1 MDDER
6 LRAMRETGRRKVR
19 PARCLSPAR
28 RQPAPASSRSPAT
41 RLPALIRAPPPPA
54 PPASPLAPQPP
65 PPQLDAFRR
74 AKARRAAESAEA
86 AAAKPPARPRR
97 GRRARPPASSKSGV
111 ADLASLAAFDDAS
124 PPPRRAPLAPLA
136 MNDAAAR
143 GDATSSV
150 LAMRAALATARREK
164 AALRAENA
172 SLREDVARLEDL
184 VDGLARLLEA
194 SGADSS
200 GFDAG
205 EEEGEATTTR
215 NRSERTAAAARA
227 ETRGGDGA
235 GTVAI
240 ARARASG
247 ARLPAEDA
255 VLAEDASSDPFA
267 EFDAFL
273 GGDAAT
279 NFKEEGAEEGDASA
293 GGGLIGRR
301 RDGDGE
307 GGGGL
312 ERRGDGGERDAAP
325 PRTFGDECAEDP
337 LDAWLAGAVAAT
349 PLLFLPRGDVART
362 LDSAAELW
370 PGAPKDLGDS
380 PFDRR
385 SEAVKGGVE
394 GGEVGGAG
402 RGGAAKRAS

>member
-1 MDDER
+1 
-6 LRAMRETGRRKVR
+6 
-19 PARCLSPAR
+19 
-28 RQPAPASSRSPAT
+28 
-41 RLPALIRAPPPPA
+41 
-54 PPASPLAPQPP
+54 
-65 PPQLDAFRR
+65 
-74 AKARRAAESAEA
+74 
-86 AAAKPPARPRR
+86 
-97 GRRARPPASSKSGV
+97 
-111 ADLASLAAFDDAS
+111 
-124 PPPRRAPLAPLA
+124 

-205 EEEGEATTTR
+205 EEEGEAMTTR
-215 NRSERTAAAARA
+215 NRSERTAVAARA
-227 ETRGGDGA
+227 ETRGGDGV
-235 GTVAI
+235 GTVAM

-247 ARLPAEDA
+247 ALLPEDA

-273 GGDAAT
+273 GGDATT
-279 NFKEEGAEEGDASA
+279 NFYKEAGAEEGDAEET
-293 GGGLIGRR
+293 GGGFGRR
-301 RDGDGE
+301 RDRGDGE
-307 GGGGL
+307 DGGGI

-325 PRTFGDECAEDP
+325 PRTFGNECAEDP

-349 PLLFLPRGDVART
+349 PSLFSPRT
-362 LDSAAELW
+362 LDSAASR

-394 GGEVGGAG
+394 GVEVGGAG

>member
-1 MDDER
+1 
-6 LRAMRETGRRKVR
+6 
-19 PARCLSPAR
+19 
-28 RQPAPASSRSPAT
+28 
-41 RLPALIRAPPPPA
+41 
-54 PPASPLAPQPP
+54 
-65 PPQLDAFRR
+65 
-74 AKARRAAESAEA
+74 
-86 AAAKPPARPRR
+86 
-97 GRRARPPASSKSGV
+97 
-111 ADLASLAAFDDAS
+111 
-124 PPPRRAPLAPLA
+124 

-215 NRSERTAAAARA
+215 NRSERTAVAARA
-227 ETRGGDGA
+227 ETRGGDGV

-247 ARLPAEDA
+247 ALLPEDA

-273 GGDAAT
+273 GGDATT
-279 NFKEEGAEEGDASA
+279 NFNKEAGAEEGDAEET
-293 GGGLIGRR
+293 GGGFGRR
-301 RDGDGE
+301 RDRGDGE

-337 LDAWLAGAVAAT
+337 LLDAWLAGAVAAT

-394 GGEVGGAG
+394 GVEVGGAG

>member
-1 MDDER
+1 M
-6 LRAMRETGRRKVR
+6 
-19 PARCLSPAR
+19 
-28 RQPAPASSRSPAT
+28 
-41 RLPALIRAPPPPA
+41 
-54 PPASPLAPQPP
+54 
-65 PPQLDAFRR
+65 
-74 AKARRAAESAEA
+74 

-200 GFDAG
+200 SGFDAG

-279 NFKEEGAEEGDASA
+279 NFYEEAGAEEGDAEET
-293 GGGLIGRR
+293 GGGFGRR
-301 RDGDGE
+301 RDRGDGE

-349 PLLFLPRGDVART
+349 PLLFSPRGDVART
-362 LDSAAELW
+362 LDSAAERG
-370 PGAPKDLGDS
+370 PGRRRTSGTRRSTA
-380 PFDRR
+380 DRR
-385 SEAVKGGVE
+385 
-394 GGEVGGAG
+394 
-402 RGGAAKRAS
+402 R